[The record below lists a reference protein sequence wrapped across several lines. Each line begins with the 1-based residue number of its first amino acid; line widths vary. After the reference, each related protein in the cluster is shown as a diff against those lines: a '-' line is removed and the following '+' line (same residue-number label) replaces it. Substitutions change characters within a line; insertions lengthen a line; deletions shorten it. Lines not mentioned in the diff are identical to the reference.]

1 MDFFSSIFNFDHLL
15 VLFLVL
21 VVFLG
26 LFKHQIQSF
35 LDRLWSSQHVLF
47 RNMVIFIT
55 FTILLY
61 FIGQDL
67 SYWSNLV
74 FISDQL
80 TASFLYLDL
89 ISIDILFFYFQIVTF
104 NKNKN
109 RRHQNVE
116 S

>member
-1 MDFFSSIFNFDHLL
+1 MDFFSSIFNLDHLL
-15 VLFLVL
+15 VLFLFL
-21 VVFLG
+21 VVFVG
-26 LFKHQIQSF
+26 LFKYQVQSF
-35 LDRLWSSQHVLF
+35 LNKVWSSQHVLF
-47 RNMVIFIT
+47 RNIVIFII

-61 FIGQDL
+61 LIGQDL
-67 SYWSNLV
+67 NYWSNLV

-89 ISIDILFFYFQIVTF
+89 VSIDILFFYFQILTF

-116 S
+116 L